1 MSQQTSESSQQT
13 SRQELL
19 LKLAELQRAI
29 QKWHNALR
37 RQTGDIAA
45 NPITGQG
52 RVLSVLAQN
61 GNMPQRAMSSHL
73 GITPQSLG
81 EMLAKLERAGYIQR
95 EATNAGA
102 HTLSVSITDAGREC
116 VDKHSD
122 IDCFADFTDEEIEQF
137 SNFIDR
143 AIADLNRKGEEL
155 KAASVLAENSAE

>member
-1 MSQQTSESSQQT
+1 MSQQTSQSNQQT

-52 RVLSVLAQN
+52 RVLSVLAES
-61 GNMPQRAMSSHL
+61 GDMPQRDMSSRL

-81 EMLAKLERAGYIQR
+81 EMLVKL
-95 EATNAGA
+95 
-102 HTLSVSITDAGREC
+102 
-116 VDKHSD
+116 
-122 IDCFADFTDEEIEQF
+122 
-137 SNFIDR
+137 
-143 AIADLNRKGEEL
+143 
-155 KAASVLAENSAE
+155 

>member
-1 MSQQTSESSQQT
+1 MSQQTSQSNQQT

-52 RVLSVLAQN
+52 RVLSVLAES
-61 GNMPQRAMSSHL
+61 GDMPQRAMSSRL

-81 EMLAKLERAGYIQR
+81 EMLFKLERAGYITR
-95 EATNAGA
+95 EATGTGA
-102 HTLSVSITDAGREC
+102 HTLSVSITDAGRER
-116 VDKHSD
+116 VDKHGDVNYFDDFSD
-122 IDCFADFTDEEIEQF
+122 EEIQQFADFV
-137 SNFIDR
+137 NR
-143 AIADLNRKGEEL
+143 AIEDLNRKGEEL
-155 KAASVLAENSAE
+155 KAANDAAGNAK

>member
-1 MSQQTSESSQQT
+1 MSQQTSQSNQQT

-52 RVLSVLAQN
+52 RVLSVLAES
-61 GNMPQRAMSSHL
+61 GDMPQRDMSSRL

-81 EMLAKLERAGYIQR
+81 EMLVKLERAGYITR
-95 EATNAGA
+95 EATGTGA
-102 HTLSVSITDAGREC
+102 HTLSVSITDAGRER
-116 VDKHSD
+116 VDKHGD
-122 IDCFADFTDEEIEQF
+122 VNYFDDFSDEEIQQF
-137 SNFIDR
+137 ADSVDR
-143 AIADLNRKGEEL
+143 AIEDLNRKGEEL
-155 KAASVLAENSAE
+155 KAANDAAGNAK